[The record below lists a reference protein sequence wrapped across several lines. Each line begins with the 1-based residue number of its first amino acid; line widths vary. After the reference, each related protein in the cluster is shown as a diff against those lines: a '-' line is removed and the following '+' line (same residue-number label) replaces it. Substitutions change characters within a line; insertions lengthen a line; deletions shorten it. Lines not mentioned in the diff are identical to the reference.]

1 MCIDNGYLLCA
12 VNDTENDLVKS
23 DVRRAI
29 DITLMLIIFLMVLVS
44 NTMIATVLVF
54 AKQIPQS
61 TVYLMASLCFTDF
74 ELAIVMLLQIISGF
88 YNRWVFGS
96 TLCNMIPSFTVSL
109 ISGTCQL
116 FLVMTIDKYIKILYP
131 LRYNSIVTKRRLQ
144 IVVALNWLLIT
155 GMVVI
160 SSQLT
165 DFLIQYVPQ
174 YYTCLAVYEG
184 VGDLQDIMSTKPYI
198 PSCITVIQ
206 VICNTHILWIAHKH
220 HRREIGVARKVG
232 DKKKTHA
239 DFKGVTTI
247 LVGSGCFFICFFPS
261 IVIMVLIF
269 AAPHLISNYFVFI
282 SHMMMYCNSF
292 CNWFVYTRTHV
303 SFKSDQQDVWKKIKM
318 QLFYKDDI

>member
-12 VNDTENDLVKS
+12 VNDKENDLVKS

-44 NTMIATVLVF
+44 NSMIATVLVF
-54 AKQIPQS
+54 SKRIPQS

-88 YNRWVFGS
+88 YNTWVFGS
-96 TLCNMIPSFTVSL
+96 TLCNMIPSFTVCL

-155 GMVVI
+155 GIVVI
-160 SSQLT
+160 SSQFT

-174 YYTCLAVYEG
+174 YYTCLAV
-184 VGDLQDIMSTKPYI
+184 
-198 PSCITVIQ
+198 
-206 VICNTHILWIAHKH
+206 
-220 HRREIGVARKVG
+220 
-232 DKKKTHA
+232 
-239 DFKGVTTI
+239 
-247 LVGSGCFFICFFPS
+247 
-261 IVIMVLIF
+261 
-269 AAPHLISNYFVFI
+269 
-282 SHMMMYCNSF
+282 
-292 CNWFVYTRTHV
+292 
-303 SFKSDQQDVWKKIKM
+303 
-318 QLFYKDDI
+318 